1 MEIVVEY
8 VLLQNLFIDL
18 FIFKTTE
25 KILKIKGRFFF
36 LISLFASIFAIIFPL
51 FHVSGVWSIVLKAFF
66 GILLCTLA
74 FKFKKFSSFLKIY
87 IVFMFVTFLYG
98 GVATFFVQ
106 SVGQIHTLIMLGII
120 FVTYLIMQFAVKFVN
135 KRKNVENCCTEVIL
149 KNGEKE
155 FNCKGFLDTGNLL
168 VDPLTQRPICIIGWK
183 LFSHLETGV
192 DLEDVLRKNVDKL
205 PLAHYV
211 MLDTVGRKSKVLAF
225 EIDKL
230 KAHGKEVEKPIL
242 ALCFKNFPNYE
253 IILHSSFGEGV

>member
-36 LISLFASIFAIIFPL
+36 LISLFASVFALILPL
-51 FHVSGVWSIVLKAFF
+51 FHISGAWSMVLKAFF
-66 GILLCTLA
+66 GILLCSLA
-74 FKFKKFSSFLKIY
+74 FKFEKISSFLKIY
-87 IVFMFVTFLYG
+87 VVFMFVTFLYG

-120 FVTYLIMQFAVKFVN
+120 FVAYLIMQYAVKFVN

-155 FNCKGFLDTGNLL
+155 LNCKGFLDTGNLL
-168 VDPLTQRPICIIGWK
+168 VDPLTNRPICIISWK

-192 DLEDVLRKNVDKL
+192 DLEDVLRKKVEKL

-211 MLDTVGRKSKVLAF
+211 MLDTVGKKSKVLAF

-253 IILHSSFGEGV
+253 IILHSSFA

>member
-36 LISLFASIFAIIFPL
+36 LISLFASVFALILPL
-51 FHVSGVWSIVLKAFF
+51 FHISGAWSMVLKAFF
-66 GILLCTLA
+66 GILLCSLA
-74 FKFKKFSSFLKIY
+74 FKFEKISSFLKIY
-87 IVFMFVTFLYG
+87 VVFMFVTFLYG

-120 FVTYLIMQFAVKFVN
+120 FVAYLIMQYAVKFVN

-155 FNCKGFLDTGNLL
+155 LNCKGFLDTGNLL
-168 VDPLTQRPICIIGWK
+168 VDPLTNRPICIIGWK

-192 DLEDVLRKNVDKL
+192 DLEDVLHPGGDAHMVQLDDTHFMWCTDEGSQLLRSKEDGTQEVVLEL
-205 PLAHYV
+205 PEQQWIV
-211 MLDTVGRKSKVLAF
+211 FGFGRRA
-225 EIDKL
+225 E
-230 KAHGKEVEKPIL
+230 
-242 ALCFKNFPNYE
+242 
-253 IILHSSFGEGV
+253 EGG